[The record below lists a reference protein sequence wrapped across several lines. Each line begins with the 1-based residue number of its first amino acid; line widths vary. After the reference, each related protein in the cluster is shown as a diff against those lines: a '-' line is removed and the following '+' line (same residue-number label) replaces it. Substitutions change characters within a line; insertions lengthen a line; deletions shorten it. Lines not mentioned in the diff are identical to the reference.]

1 MTENYYET
9 KINFA
14 FLFIYNSLLLIEYN
28 HHDSLRFQIQAIV
41 LSHSRSHRNSHSSG
55 MITLKNI
62 ITRNLFF
69 KPVVLTG
76 LILSSIR
83 IQSNMSSSTIPTYVP
98 GDSSIAYVTTPNDES
113 ARKIAR
119 ELVSRKLCACV
130 SCGWHFFPFI
140 LCFIFVI
147 FIIYE
152 GKHHTQHS
160 VNLRMGR
167 KDK

>member
-14 FLFIYNSLLLIEYN
+14 LSFNHSSLIELN
-28 HHDSLRFQIQAIV
+28 HSLRFQIQIIV
-41 LSHSRSHRNSHSSG
+41 FIHSRSIASGNSHFSG
-55 MITLKNI
+55 MITLQNI

-83 IQSNMSSSTIPTYVP
+83 IQSNMSSATIPTYVP
-98 GDSSIAYVTTPNDES
+98 GESSIAYVTTPNDES

-119 ELVSRKLCACV
+119 ELVASKLCACV
-130 SCGWHFFPFI
+130 S
-140 LCFIFVI
+140 LCCYFSFCLN
-147 FIIYE
+147 F
-152 GKHHTQHS
+152 KF
-160 VNLRMGR
+160 
-167 KDK
+167 